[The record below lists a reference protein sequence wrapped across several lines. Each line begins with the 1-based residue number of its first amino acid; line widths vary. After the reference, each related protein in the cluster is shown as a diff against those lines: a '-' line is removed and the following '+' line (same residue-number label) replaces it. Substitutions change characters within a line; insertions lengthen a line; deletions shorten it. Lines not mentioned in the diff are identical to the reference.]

1 MNQGDVVGPYDPS
14 READVGHF
22 IMAIKP
28 DLFMPLDEFKSRMK
42 YLYERVTGA
51 DKMYGVDRIYFPGE
65 LEILQHTVA
74 AILRQQ
80 SGIADPK
87 RRQERGIPWTQG
99 EIDALNAEADLVGA
113 PRLVL

>member
-1 MNQGDVVGPYDPS
+1 
-14 READVGHF
+14 
-22 IMAIKP
+22 MAIKP

-65 LEILQHTVA
+65 LEILQHKVA
-74 AILRQQ
+74 AILRQVC
-80 SGIADPK
+80 IADPK
-87 RRQERGIPWTQG
+87 QRQEHGIPWTQG